1 MLASGL
7 VGQFGPAMLALVL
20 LAASVFAHTIH
31 DSQFKPKDI
40 ITKDVAVIGG
50 GASGTYAAIRLK
62 DKGKTVAL
70 IEQKNHLGGHVD
82 TYTDPATG
90 IPIDYGVRAY
100 VDLPGVKE
108 FFGRFNIT
116 TEPIANPPFQNVY
129 IDLTTG
135 KVVPGY
141 PKGDQTD
148 VGIALTVYAQ
158 LAAKYNDY
166 YFPGFWK
173 LTTDPVPE
181 ELSMPFGQLVKK
193 YNLTAALPVIW
204 TFASGVGDFEN
215 VPSIYVF
222 YNFGAAVV
230 QSVLTGTLIV
240 PSSHNNSMLYAA
252 ALEYLASDTLLN
264 SMVSHASR
272 DDKGVKLVVKT
283 PTGTKLIKAKKLL
296 VTIPPTEQNMYPF
309 GLGNREKSIF
319 AKWRW
324 ENWYVAIFK
333 GSGLPANLTLVNSRP
348 NPGSLY
354 TPKPN
359 FVGSYTFTGI
369 GDLYSTTVVGKR
381 DLSAKGA
388 KDLIRA
394 GLRNINTAGTYAT
407 KRIDFVAWAKHAPL
421 QLEVSAKELVCGFYK
436 ELYSLQGRKSTWYTG
451 AAWAPDYTSILW
463 VFTEATILPGLL
475 AGL

>member
-7 VGQFGPAMLALVL
+7 VGQFGPAMLALVP
-20 LAASVFAHTIH
+20 LAASVFAHIIH
-31 DSQFKPKDI
+31 ESQFKPTDI
-40 ITKDVAVIGG
+40 VTKDVAVVGG

-70 IEQKNHLGGHVD
+70 IEQQDHLGGHVD

-90 IPIDYGVRAY
+90 IPIDYGVKAY

-108 FFGRFNIT
+108 LFGRFNIT
-116 TEPIANPPFQNVY
+116 TVPVTDPGFQDVY
-129 IDLTTG
+129 IDFTTG
-135 KVVPGY
+135 KVVAGY
-141 PKGDQTD
+141 PEGDQTD
-148 VGIALTVYAQ
+148 VGLALTTYSQ

-181 ELSMPFGQLVKK
+181 ELSMPFGQLVEK

-204 TFASGVGDFEN
+204 TFASGVGDFAN
-215 VPSIYVF
+215 VPSFYVF

-230 QSVLTGTLIV
+230 QSLLAGTLFI

-252 ALEYLASDTLLN
+252 AQDYLVSDTMLN
-264 SMVSHASR
+264 SIVSLANR

-283 PTGTKLIKAKKLL
+283 PTGTKLVKAKNLL
-296 VTIPPTEQNMYPF
+296 VAIPPTLQNMYPF
-309 GLGNREKSIF
+309 DLDDGEKALF
-319 AKWRW
+319 AKWHW

-333 GSGLPANLTLVNSRP
+333 GSGLPANLSLVNSRP
-348 NPGSLY
+348 SPGSLY
-354 TPKPN
+354 APTPN
-359 FVGSYTFTGI
+359 FVWRYTFTGI
-369 GDLYSTTVVGKR
+369 RDLYATQVVGKS
-381 DLSAKGA
+381 DLSAQDAKG
-388 KDLIRA
+388 LIRA

-407 KRIDFVAWAKHAPL
+407 KRIDFVAWAEHAPL
-421 QLEVSAKELVCGFYK
+421 QLAVSAKELVCGFYK
-436 ELYSLQGRKSTWYTG
+436 ELYALQGRKSTWYTG

-463 VFTEATILPGLL
+463 VFTEETILPGVI

>member
-1 MLASGL
+1 MLVSGL
-7 VGQFGPAMLALVL
+7 VAT
-20 LAASVFAHTIH
+20 SVFAHTIH
-31 DSQFKPKDI
+31 ESQFKPTDI
-40 ITKDVAVIGG
+40 VTKDVAVVGG

-70 IEQKNHLGGHVD
+70 IEQKDHLGGHVD

-90 IPIDYGVRAY
+90 IPIDYGVKAY

-108 FFGRFNIT
+108 LFGRFNIT
-116 TEPIANPPFQNVY
+116 TVPVTDPGFQNVY
-129 IDLTTG
+129 IDFITG
-135 KVVPGY
+135 KVVAGY

-148 VGIALTVYAQ
+148 VGLALTTYAQ

-181 ELSMPFGQLVKK
+181 ELSMPFSQLVEK

-204 TFASGVGDFEN
+204 TFASGVSDFAN
-215 VPSIYVF
+215 VPSFYVF

-230 QSVLTGTLIV
+230 QSLLAGTLFV

-252 ALEYLASDTLLN
+252 AQEYLASGTMLN
-264 SMVSHASR
+264 SMVLLANR
-272 DDKGVKLVVKT
+272 DDKGVKLVVKS
-283 PTGTKLIKAKKLL
+283 PMGTKLVKAKKLL
-296 VTIPPTEQNMYPF
+296 VTIPPTLQNMYPF
-309 GLGNREKSIF
+309 DLDDGEKILF
-319 AKWRW
+319 AKWHW
-324 ENWYVAIFK
+324 ENWYVALFN

-354 TPKPN
+354 APTPN
-359 FVGSYTFTGI
+359 FVWRYTFTGI
-369 GDLYSTTVVGKR
+369 RDLYATQVVGKS
-381 DLSAKGA
+381 DLSAQGA

-421 QLEVSAKELVCGFYK
+421 QLAVSAKELVCGFYK
-436 ELYSLQGRKSTWYTG
+436 ELYALQGRKSTWYTG

-463 VFTEATILPGLL
+463 VFTEETILPGVI